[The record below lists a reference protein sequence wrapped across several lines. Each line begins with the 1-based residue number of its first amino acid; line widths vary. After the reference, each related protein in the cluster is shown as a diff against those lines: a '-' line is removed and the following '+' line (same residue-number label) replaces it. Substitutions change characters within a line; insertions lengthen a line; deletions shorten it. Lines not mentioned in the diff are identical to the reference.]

1 MKKVV
6 LTIREDVCAKNNKDV
21 NAAELLNVMAHYG
34 TVESYETATAKDKA
48 EFQSNIDSLQKQ
60 LDDIK
65 EQELTVD
72 EINIVRAYRA
82 AKNSVVAKYTAEN
95 ESLRESLRK
104 ADEKAKDMS
113 RKICETLA
121 AYEAE

>member
-6 LTIREDVCAKNNKDV
+6 LNIREDVCAKNNKDV

-60 LDDIK
+60 LADIK
-65 EQELTVD
+65 EQELTSD

-95 ESLRESLRK
+95 ESLKESLRK

>member
-121 AYEAE
+121 MYEAE

>member
-6 LTIREDVCAKNNKDV
+6 LTIKEDVCARNNKDV
-21 NAAELLNVMAHYG
+21 NANELLNVMTHYG

-48 EFQSNIDSLQKQ
+48 EFQATIDSLNKQ

-72 EINIVRAYRA
+72 EIKMVKAYREN
-82 AKNSVVAKYTAEN
+82 KTSVV
-95 ESLRESLRK
+95 S
-104 ADEKAKDMS
+104 
-113 RKICETLA
+113 
-121 AYEAE
+121 AYVAEAEQYKSQLQAVKNEHEQRVAKLKAILGDE